1 MICRGEC
8 QKLELA
14 ALEQGWRV
22 EKTKGNHVR
31 FLSPDGKGLVI
42 VSSTPSNRNAARCA
56 LKDFR
61 RAGLNIRL

>member
-8 QKLELA
+8 RKLEKA

-22 EKTKGNHVR
+22 EKTKGSHIR

-42 VSSTPSNRNAARCA
+42 VSSTPSDNNAAYSVLRY
-56 LKDFR
+56 LRK
-61 RAGLNIRL
+61 AGLNIRL